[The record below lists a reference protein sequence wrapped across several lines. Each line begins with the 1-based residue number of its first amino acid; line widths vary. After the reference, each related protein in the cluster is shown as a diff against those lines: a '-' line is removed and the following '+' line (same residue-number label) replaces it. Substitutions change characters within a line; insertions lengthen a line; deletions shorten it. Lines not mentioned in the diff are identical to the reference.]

1 MLFECDRAKILI
13 QDFHSHNTGSVEN
26 QILII
31 QKDSLIFVTL
41 LHRTHNHCQIKV

>member
-31 QKDSLIFVTL
+31 QKVSFHDVCDIT
-41 LHRTHNHCQIKV
+41 T

>member
-26 QILII
+26 FDYTESFHDVCDI
-31 QKDSLIFVTL
+31 T
-41 LHRTHNHCQIKV
+41 T